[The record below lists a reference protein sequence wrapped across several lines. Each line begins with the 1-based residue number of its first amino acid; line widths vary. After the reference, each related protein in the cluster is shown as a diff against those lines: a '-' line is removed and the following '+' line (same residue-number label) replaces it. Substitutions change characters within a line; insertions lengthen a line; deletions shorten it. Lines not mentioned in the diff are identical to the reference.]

1 MNNANDKENYAM
13 RRRLCT
19 LLVVL
24 GLLALTAPTNQ
35 SSHPAHASSTHAVS
49 GKRITINVKRERLR
63 AWEGNRVVLS
73 TPITSGDRYL
83 PTPIGRFTIFAK
95 FSPYTMISPWP
106 KRSYKWYP
114 PSHMSFAMEFQGN
127 GYFIHDAP
135 WRTVYG
141 KGTNSGTQPGTNYG
155 GTHGCINVPYDAAR
169 FLYSWAPVGTRV
181 HIVP

>member
-1 MNNANDKENYAM
+1 M
-13 RRRLCT
+13 RRRQFPL
-19 LLVVL
+19 LFVLVVL
-24 GLLALTAPTNQ
+24 AFTITPIR
-35 SSHPAHASSTHAVS
+35 SSKLVHASSNHAMV

-63 AWEGNRVVLS
+63 AWDGNKVVLS
-73 TPITSGDRYL
+73 TPVTTGDRYL
-83 PTPIGRFTIFAK
+83 PTPTGWFMIFAK

-106 KRSYKWYP
+106 RSSYKWYP

-135 WRTVYG
+135 WRTAYG

-155 GTHGCINVPYDAAR
+155 GTHGCVNVPYAAAR